1 MRKTREGAY
10 TVLGGSI
17 LLAYGFI
24 GLATSNFL
32 SSLTQLA
39 TGDYLRLWS
48 LTILM
53 FVCGFVVVLG
63 GFLIASTGRWK
74 NLGGGILGILGSLV
88 GAILCLS
95 LLLTV
100 VGLSQGAAAS
110 YSPQFN
116 MSSELLVLGSIP
128 AMFVGFPLGMF
139 GSVAGVFL
147 EEPEPVD
154 VDERTA

>member
-1 MRKTREGAY
+1 M
-10 TVLGGSI
+10 
-17 LLAYGFI
+17 I

-32 SSLTQLA
+32 NNLTQLA

-53 FVCGFVVVLG
+53 IVCGFVVVLG

-88 GAILCLS
+88 GAILCLA

-100 VGLSQGAAAS
+100 VGLGQGVGIS
-110 YSPQFN
+110 YSPQFET
-116 MSSELLVLGSIP
+116 SSELLIIGSIP
-128 AMFVGFPLGMF
+128 VMFVGFPLGMF
-139 GSVAGVFL
+139 GSVAGVFS
-147 EEPEPVD
+147 EEPEPVN
-154 VDERTA
+154 VTEQSA